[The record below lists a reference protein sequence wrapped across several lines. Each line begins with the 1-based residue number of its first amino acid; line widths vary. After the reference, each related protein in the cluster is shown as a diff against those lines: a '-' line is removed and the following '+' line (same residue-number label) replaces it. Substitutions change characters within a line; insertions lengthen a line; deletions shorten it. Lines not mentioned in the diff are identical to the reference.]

1 MFGKIM
7 FITENVAHVE
17 TTSTAE
23 ELGDLMN
30 VHVVFEAPDQRIL
43 GEVEEVDAGTIKIR
57 FLGEFHDD
65 KYVSGVIR
73 KPVLS
78 SKIRTINDQELN
90 AIVGV
95 YDGTT
100 FKVGESSIY
109 KGYQVCGDINNL
121 FANHMAV
128 FGNTGSGKSCGVA
141 RIVQNIFSNPNLIS
155 YNANIFIFDAYG
167 EYRTA
172 FCELDKLNRA
182 YSYKF
187 ITTNMQEETDF
198 PLNIPFHLLSLD
210 DLTVMLQADKHSQ
223 IPILERALKLTRIF
237 CKNDEV
243 AERYKNHLIAKALI
257 AILYSN
263 QITANKKNEIFKIL
277 EVCHTKDF
285 DFDSTIQGLGYTRSL
300 SECFEIDSNGNFGES
315 VLITDYILSHIDE
328 DLEMTEEPKDA
339 FYSMR
344 DFANALEF
352 TLISEGFQNNEQLY
366 DDSMLLKVRLNSII
380 NSKIGDIYK
389 ADQYITLNQFIRK
402 LVDNRGKKAQVININ
417 LEDIDDTQA
426 KIIVKIMA
434 RIFFE
439 FCKTAKQR
447 ATMPFHLF
455 LEEAHRYVNKD
466 SDVYL
471 IGYNIFE
478 RIAKEGRKY
487 GVLLNIISQRPVEIS
502 ETVIAQC
509 SNFLIFKM
517 THPKD
522 IEYIRTML
530 PNISQDVIEKQ
541 KVLQPGNCVGFG
553 QAFKLAMVIKMEMPN
568 PAPNSNSCNVNKCWG
583 IELNEGAELEVP
595 IEKPN
600 LMEEKK
606 LPTAFVSQQM
616 ADRLNA
622 SNQGL
627 QNGQPLNLS
636 DIMSSTNMN
645 GSVIAEQV
653 TPDTNNNVFFSN
665 QAEAPVENANNM
677 VSETLEQDELVTA
690 AQQQTIAPTN
700 IIQDINNN
708 N

>member
-1 MFGKIM
+1 
-7 FITENVAHVE
+7 
-17 TTSTAE
+17 
-23 ELGDLMN
+23 
-30 VHVVFEAPDQRIL
+30 
-43 GEVEEVDAGTIKIR
+43 
-57 FLGEFHDD
+57 
-65 KYVSGVIR
+65 
-73 KPVLS
+73 
-78 SKIRTINDQELN
+78 
-90 AIVGV
+90 
-95 YDGTT
+95 
-100 FKVGESSIY
+100 
-109 KGYQVCGDINNL
+109 
-121 FANHMAV
+121 
-128 FGNTGSGKSCGVA
+128 
-141 RIVQNIFSNPNLIS
+141 
-155 YNANIFIFDAYG
+155 
-167 EYRTA
+167 
-172 FCELDKLNRA
+172 
-182 YSYKF
+182 
-187 ITTNMQEETDF
+187 
-198 PLNIPFHLLSLD
+198 
-210 DLTVMLQADKHSQ
+210 
-223 IPILERALKLTRIF
+223 
-237 CKNDEV
+237 
-243 AERYKNHLIAKALI
+243 
-257 AILYSN
+257 
-263 QITANKKNEIFKIL
+263 
-277 EVCHTKDF
+277 
-285 DFDSTIQGLGYTRSL
+285 
-300 SECFEIDSNGNFGES
+300 
-315 VLITDYILSHIDE
+315 
-328 DLEMTEEPKDA
+328 
-339 FYSMR
+339 
-344 DFANALEF
+344 
-352 TLISEGFQNNEQLY
+352 
-366 DDSMLLKVRLNSII
+366 
-380 NSKIGDIYK
+380 
-389 ADQYITLNQFIRK
+389 
-402 LVDNRGKKAQVININ
+402 
-417 LEDIDDTQA
+417 
-426 KIIVKIMA
+426 MA